1 MMWSMDPWRELDRMR
16 RELEGLLDPLA
27 RPSARR
33 IFPPVNVY
41 DNVDELVIAVELP
54 GLTKDDVKIMLA
66 DGALTISGGRKLP
79 GCVEGMTPL
88 RQERPM
94 GRFEKS
100 IEIPVKV
107 DADKI
112 SATFKNGIMT
122 IRLPKAAEARPKQV
136 PIAIE

>member
-1 MMWSMDPWRELDRMR
+1 MMWSMDPWREMDRMR

-27 RPSARR
+27 SPSARR
-33 IFPPVNVY
+33 VFPPINIY
-41 DNVDELVIAVELP
+41 DNVDEILVAVELP
-54 GLTKDDVKIMLA
+54 GLTRDDVKILFV
-66 DGALTISGGRKLP
+66 DGALTISGTRKLP
-79 GCVEGMTPL
+79 GFVEGMTPL
-88 RQERPM
+88 RQERPA

-112 SATFKNGIMT
+112 AASFKNGVMM
-122 IRLPKAAEARPKQV
+122 IRLPKAAEARPRQV